1 MNRSGFSG
9 SVADEALR
17 LMPMPLF
24 RARAQPA
31 HPTPS
36 GVFALRAWATT
47 ILRATV
53 AARRHLHAEDQPR
66 LVDCMVIVPDIGGR
80 RRALRSWI
88 GLVDRGHLG
97 PAGVTVEHANGRLGS
112 RPHTIRRADQAP
124 MFI

>member
-1 MNRSGFSG
+1 MPHDPFAMPTTVNSVERSTPATRRGRCNQAYAAPPLQPNSASG
-9 SVADEALR
+9 SCCADLIRASTS
-17 LMPMPLF
+17 LF
-24 RARAQPA
+24 R
-31 HPTPS
+31 PS
-36 GVFALRAWATT
+36 QG
-47 ILRATV
+47 
-53 AARRHLHAEDQPR
+53 
-66 LVDCMVIVPDIGGR
+66 VDCMVIVPDIGGR